1 MTNEGDAR
9 GPIPVAPGS
18 MPAGTWR
25 YYREPR
31 VFAGRAGEDVEEW
44 LRHYQRV
51 SKSNGWNTTD
61 QLTNVIFALS
71 DTALMW
77 FENHEELLTTWERF
91 VHDLKEC
98 FGDSDAKKKRA
109 EHTLAQRAQLPG
121 ETCTA
126 YIEEILKLCKQAN
139 ARMSEEDK
147 VGHLLKGIAE
157 DVYNFLIGKDSL
169 ASVSDVMK
177 HCRTFEA
184 LKMRRITPKFGR
196 LANVTTVASIDM
208 SSSFDLA
215 STIRQIVRE
224 ELDRHTETTR
234 RLPDVSDASFSQA
247 PATSPPL
254 NGWQPSVSVAN
265 VSEYRHAPASSL
277 IQDISSIRSS
287 IAVDGLGGHCV
298 SDYLNPLPAV
308 MQMSMMP

>member
-1 MTNEGDAR
+1 MATRTQKRNAQST
-9 GPIPVAPGS
+9 P
-18 MPAGTWR
+18 WH
-25 YYREPR
+25 REHSNQ
-31 VFAGRAGEDVEEW
+31 GR
-44 LRHYQRV
+44 R
-51 SKSNGWNTTD
+51 
-61 QLTNVIFALS
+61 
-71 DTALMW
+71 
-77 FENHEELLTTWERF
+77 
-91 VHDLKEC
+91 
-98 FGDSDAKKKRA
+98 
-109 EHTLAQRAQLPG
+109 
-121 ETCTA
+121 TA

-177 HCRTFEA
+177 HCHTFEA
-184 LKMRRITPKFGR
+184 LKTRRITSKFGR

-234 RLPDVSDASFSQA
+234 RLPDVCDASFAQA

-265 VSEYRHAPASSL
+265 VSEYRHAPASRGHY
-277 IQDISSIRSS
+277 SSDTRFEPHPRYARSS
-287 IAVDGLGGHCV
+287 GRPTTGNA
-298 SDYLNPLPAV
+298 PR
-308 MQMSMMP
+308 